1 MTIAAIIPARMASSR
16 FPGKPLKFI
25 LGLSM
30 IEHVR
35 RRVNLCEAID
45 DVIVATCDQEIID
58 EVEKY
63 GGKAVITSNSH
74 ESCVDRVEE
83 AASKLGADI
92 IINVQGDMPLVN
104 PNSLLALAQP
114 LLQDENI
121 HYTDMM
127 APIIE
132 ESEINNANVVKVV
145 SSLSGNAMYYS
156 REPIPSPRKS
166 SDQKIHYFKQ
176 LGINAFRR
184 DSLKYFTNLDRT
196 PLETIESIDMN
207 RLLENGLNI
216 KLIQTDAVTVGVDTV
231 EDLDLVNRLMKK
243 DPLFYKY
250 KNLINTYARQ

>member
-16 FPGKPLKFI
+16 LPGKPLKSI

-63 GGKAVITSNSH
+63 GGKAVMTSNSH
-74 ESCVDRVEE
+74 ESCIDRVAE
-83 AASKLGADI
+83 AASRLKANI
-92 IINVQGDMPLVN
+92 IINVQGDMPLVD

-121 HYTDMM
+121 HYTDMI
-127 APIIE
+127 ASIVE

-145 SSLSGNAMYYS
+145 SSLSMYAMYYS
-156 REPIPSPRKS
+156 REPIPSPRKFP
-166 SDQKIHYFKQ
+166 DQKIHYYKQ

-184 DSLKYFTNLDRT
+184 CSLKKFTNLSMS

-207 RLLENGLNI
+207 RLLENELNI
-216 KLIQTDAVTVGVDTV
+216 KLILTDAVTVGVDTV
-231 EDLDLVNRLMKK
+231 EDLIMVREIMDK
-243 DPLFYKY
+243 DSTFYNY
-250 KNLINTYARQ
+250 KDSIY